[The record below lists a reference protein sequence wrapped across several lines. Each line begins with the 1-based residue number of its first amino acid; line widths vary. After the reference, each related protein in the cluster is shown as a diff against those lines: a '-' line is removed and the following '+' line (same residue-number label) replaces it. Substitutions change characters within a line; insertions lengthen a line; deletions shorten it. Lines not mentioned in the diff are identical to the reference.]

1 MGEAHVP
8 RSSHDRERFTT
19 ARSSKVFAITEKA
32 TTHPQGGTLGHRN
45 YRRTGGGEVL
55 RDPALGCRERHGP
68 LVNHAQTAAVDLA
81 LAQRNLPFVP
91 LRGGP
96 FGHQCR
102 EADDFMAAPRSEDV
116 VVLLPGARLG
126 LSLN

>member
-1 MGEAHVP
+1 M
-8 RSSHDRERFTT
+8 SSMYT
-19 ARSSKVFAITEKA
+19 AGHRPADSRAAKTCAAIA
-32 TTHPQGGTLGHRN
+32 CRRN
-45 YRRTGGGEVL
+45 YRRTGFREVL
-55 RDPALGCRERHGP
+55 RDPAFGCRERLGP
-68 LVNHAQTAAVDLA
+68 LVNHAKTAAVDLA

-96 FGHQCR
+96 FGNQCR
-102 EADDFMAAPRSEDV
+102 EADDFIAAPRSEGV